1 MKNATSVGTRQAGP
15 GYDAREVRYVSQ
27 ASRLQQRRR
36 MLILLIFFL
45 MPMTQA
51 ATLTVLAASSTTD
64 AMDEAAE
71 LFTKWTG
78 HTVRFSFG
86 SSGALAR
93 QIQSGA
99 PADLF
104 LSANQKWMD
113 ALAAG
118 GLMDESSRVDL
129 LRNRLVLIVPTGET
143 ARAVG
148 PCDGVGRAV
157 IQVVGSPPAPIGG
170 PRGTEMDILVAD
182 LAERCSLMSDTSDWL
197 AVGAGTAAGGIDANR
212 VGGQLR

>member
-1 MKNATSVGTRQAGP
+1 
-15 GYDAREVRYVSQ
+15 
-27 ASRLQQRRR
+27 

-129 LRNRLVLIVPTGET
+129 LRNRLVLIVPT
-143 ARAVG
+143 
-148 PCDGVGRAV
+148 
-157 IQVVGSPPAPIGG
+157 
-170 PRGTEMDILVAD
+170 
-182 LAERCSLMSDTSDWL
+182 
-197 AVGAGTAAGGIDANR
+197 AGTLWMSPVASRPETSTAFRREFMPKRRWSTPDSLRHFTR
-212 VGGQLR
+212 VW